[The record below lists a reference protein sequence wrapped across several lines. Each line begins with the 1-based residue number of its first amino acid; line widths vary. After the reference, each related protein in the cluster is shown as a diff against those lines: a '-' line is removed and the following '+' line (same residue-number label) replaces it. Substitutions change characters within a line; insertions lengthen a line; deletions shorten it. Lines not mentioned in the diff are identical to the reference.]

1 MSDTEEGT
9 ILESSQSSNEA
20 SEEEEEP
27 TDLIKLFIREAID
40 TVRNE
45 FPDEMADIKHVRR
58 ELVNV
63 LLEKFDIKNRWDES
77 KDLTRIEEIVSQFQ
91 DKEDIEDL
99 LPALTHA
106 VSKRKAILD
115 ETIKEV
121 LAEMKSEEESSEE
134 ESDLL

>member
-20 SEEEEEP
+20 SEEEP

-45 FPDEMADIKHVRR
+45 FPDEIADIKHVRK

-91 DKEDIEDL
+91 VKEDIEDI

-106 VSKRKAILD
+106 VTKRKAILD

-121 LAEMKSEEESSEE
+121 LAEMKSEDEASEE
-134 ESDLL
+134 ESDLLL

>member
-1 MSDTEEGT
+1 MSETEEGT

-20 SEEEEEP
+20 SEEEP

-45 FPDEMADIKHVRR
+45 FPDEIADIKHVRK

-63 LLEKFDIKNRWDES
+63 LLEKFDIRNRWDES

-91 DKEDIEDL
+91 VKEDIEDL

-106 VSKRKAILD
+106 VSKRKAIID

-121 LAEMKSEEESSEE
+121 LAEMKSEDEASEE